1 LKRAALLIIS
11 ILLLAAPALAQY
23 DIHLKN
29 GSVIK
34 GVGSYGEVDGRIIF
48 RYAGGMVAIPSGEV
62 ERIVEARRGDRS
74 FAPEEAGPPPAER
87 PREAPKPPPMP
98 PDTTGAQQEIEKRI
112 VEIDRRLREIAL
124 EEEEY
129 REMEEEYDRVRLRI
143 EVLFQKGIAE
153 ARSQGGD
160 PAKWFEFLPPQERK
174 WAQLNTLKKTK
185 LEKDLREK
193 RDELAPLM
201 QEKRA
206 LQQEKQSLR
215 EELSRLRSV
224 F

>member
-1 LKRAALLIIS
+1 MKKAAFVIIS

-34 GVGSYGEVDGRIIF
+34 DVGSYEEVDGRIVF
-48 RYAGGMVAIPSGEV
+48 RYAGGMVAIPTGEV
-62 ERIVEARRGDRS
+62 EEIVESRKGGRV
-74 FAPEEAGPPPAER
+74 FAPGEAGPPPAER
-87 PREAPKPPPMP
+87 PREAPKPPQMP
-98 PDTTGAQQEIEKRI
+98 PDTTEAQREIQNRI
-112 VEIDRRLREIAL
+112 AEIDRRLREIAL

-129 REMEEEYDRVRLRI
+129 QDMEEELYRVRLRI

-153 ARSQGGD
+153 ARNQGGD

-174 WAQLNTLKKTK
+174 WAQLNTMKKTK
-185 LEKDLREK
+185 LEKDLKEK
-193 RDELAPLM
+193 RAELAPLLE
-201 QEKRA
+201 EKRK
-206 LQQEKQSLR
+206 LQEEKQSLQ
-215 EELSRLRSV
+215 EELSRLRSP